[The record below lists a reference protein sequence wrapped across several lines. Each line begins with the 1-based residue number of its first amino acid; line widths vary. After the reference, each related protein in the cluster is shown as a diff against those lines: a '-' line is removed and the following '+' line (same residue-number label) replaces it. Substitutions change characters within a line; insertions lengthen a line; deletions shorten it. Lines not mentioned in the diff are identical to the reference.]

1 MDYYHVFKC
10 CISIF
15 PHRQWCSFRPSP
27 IKNGIY
33 LQTPFCQFVRHFLL
47 AFIAFFPFRVYAK
60 DVLLQLNCH
69 LITKQS
75 FFFLLKKKIL
85 TNYWPLFKS
94 LIIII
99 ITTSNNKA
107 EIELYY
113 EAVDFS
119 SAEILVVF
127 VKEESNFVK
136 TFFSLVPD

>member
-1 MDYYHVFKC
+1 MLLSLKNDRFTQEFHDYSFRKIQLVLELLWIIIMFFKC

-60 DVLLQLNCH
+60 DVLLLQLNCH

-75 FFFLLKKKIL
+75 FFFKENLNKLL
-85 TNYWPLFKS
+85 
-94 LIIII
+94 
-99 ITTSNNKA
+99 A
-107 EIELYY
+107 
-113 EAVDFS
+113 
-119 SAEILVVF
+119 
-127 VKEESNFVK
+127 
-136 TFFSLVPD
+136 TF